1 MALPCLLLNPVFR
14 SAAPVALQVPP
25 QTVLPETPGYSNRC
39 QTALPGMIPRNAA
52 RRDTHS
58 LHRSFPNELQ
68 LPDFRPQLLTGQPA
82 RAVSHPPHSEV
93 TRRAAPRVLSSSP
106 RGDEEMI
113 EADVEDHVHK
123 GHGEQ
128 QPHAPGE
135 LSVGET
141 IPGSMLLSHVSPY
154 DRTGDNK

>member
-1 MALPCLLLNPVFR
+1 
-14 SAAPVALQVPP
+14 
-25 QTVLPETPGYSNRC
+25 
-39 QTALPGMIPRNAA
+39 
-52 RRDTHS
+52 
-58 LHRSFPNELQ
+58 
-68 LPDFRPQLLTGQPA
+68 
-82 RAVSHPPHSEV
+82 
-93 TRRAAPRVLSSSP
+93 
-106 RGDEEMI
+106 MI